1 MALHR
6 SSAVPL
12 AWLYTGLIVYASLY
26 PFTGW
31 RPPGHSPFAYLL
43 QGWWPWWTWFDL
55 VSNLIGYLPFGLLVC
70 GALVRS
76 GWRSSRAAA
85 TASLA
90 GIALSFSME
99 TLQNWLPTRVSS
111 NVDLVLNSL
120 GAVMGA
126 GIAALVHRHGGV
138 ERWELAREQW
148 FIRRSAGGL
157 ALLLLWPVG
166 LLFPTSVPFGL
177 GQVLGRVRDRLALL
191 LEGTAGEA
199 WTALW
204 TTGGPPSPLQPS
216 GELALV
222 VMGLLAPCLLALS
235 IAAPGWRRV
244 VLVLGAV
251 GIGCVTMTLSTALN
265 FGPDHAAAWVTPQ
278 AVEAVLVSTAAA
290 VLLTLVPRRVA
301 AGLGLMALTALA
313 MLVARA
319 PADPYYAQSL
329 QGWEQGRFIR
339 FHGAAQWVGWAWPYA
354 AIAYLLARIA
364 ARDPA

>member
-1 MALHR
+1 MPRHR

-12 AWLYTGLIVYASLY
+12 AWLYAGLIVYASLY
-26 PFTGW
+26 PFSGW
-31 RPPGHSPFAYLL
+31 RPPGHAPLAYLV
-43 QGWWPWWTWFDL
+43 QPWWPWWTWFDI
-55 VSNLIGYLPFGLLVC
+55 VSNLLGYLPFGVLVC
-70 GALVRS
+70 GSLVRS
-76 GWRSSRAAA
+76 GWRAWPAAAAA
-85 TASLA
+85 TLA
-90 GIALSFSME
+90 GTLLSFAME
-99 TLQNWLPTRVSS
+99 TLQNWLPQRVAS
-111 NVDLVLNSL
+111 NVDLVLNAL
-120 GAVMGA
+120 GALIGA
-126 GIAALVHRHGGV
+126 SLAALVHRYGWV
-138 ERWELAREQW
+138 DRWQLAREQW
-148 FIRRSAGGL
+148 FIPRSAGGL
-157 ALLLLWPVG
+157 ALLLLWPVA
-166 LLFPTSVPFGL
+166 LLFPTAVPFGL

-204 TTGGPPSPLQPS
+204 ASGGPATPLLPA

-222 VMGLLAPCLLALS
+222 VMGLLAPCLVALA

-244 VLVLGAV
+244 PLVLGAV
-251 GIGCVTMTLSTALN
+251 ATGCLTMTLSTALN
-265 FGPDHAAAWVTPQ
+265 FGPDHAAAWITPQ
-278 AVEAVLVSTAAA
+278 VIEAVLVSTGAA
-290 VLLTLVPRRVA
+290 VLLSLVPRRVA

-354 AIAYLLARIA
+354 AMAYLLARIA